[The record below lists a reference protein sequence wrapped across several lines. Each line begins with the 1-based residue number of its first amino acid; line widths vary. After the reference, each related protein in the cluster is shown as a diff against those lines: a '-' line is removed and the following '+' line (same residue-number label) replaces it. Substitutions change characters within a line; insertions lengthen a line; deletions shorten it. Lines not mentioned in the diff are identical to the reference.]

1 MSDISAKC
9 DALRAWEAQA
19 LEGDRRQQATDYHQ
33 FDNVV
38 IKNTLN
44 LKQILFFQ
52 ALGWL
57 LGITTVLF
65 SPGYALCQIVLRLK
79 HSIPIGWDLLRPSS
93 KWVAATDEDSSVI
106 QISECQ
112 L

>member
-1 MSDISAKC
+1 MRTHPEAGQNTQQLAK
-9 DALRAWEAQA
+9 AKNKQKLKFAW
-19 LEGDRRQQATDYHQ
+19 
-33 FDNVV
+33 V
-38 IKNTLN
+38 
-44 LKQILFFQ
+44 FFQ

-57 LGITTVLF
+57 LGVTTVMF
-65 SPGYALCQIVLRLK
+65 FPGYGLYQVIMRLK
-79 HSIPIGWDLLRPSS
+79 HSIPIGLDLLRPTS